1 MATDATFDNQ
11 LQALATA
18 TANFAADKDATIKNT
33 IITALGGS
41 TQQGGGSGKTEG
53 VITSNWDGGKYT
65 ITYNGDGT
73 LYKVQNAAPTT
84 IQSGATVSGGSN
96 MYFFATATDNF
107 TAAAYILYGTG
118 PA

>member
-41 TQQGGGSGKTEG
+41 TQ
-53 VITSNWDGGKYT
+53 
-65 ITYNGDGT
+65 
-73 LYKVQNAAPTT
+73 
-84 IQSGATVSGGSN
+84 SGGSADITWTVSEHLPKN
-96 MYFFATATDNF
+96 DVVMHPYYSNYETIERGVRLYFTVDGY
-107 TAAAYILYGTG
+107 YIDVTY
-118 PA
+118 